1 MKKRKKGMLAAV
13 LAVSLLVQE
22 WGVTSYATKTDIDTA
37 KDQMSALEAEKKKV
51 EETLE
56 GLEEL
61 KSNAAAYV
69 AELDSNLA
77 SLTQELDSLSSQ
89 IAEKEEEIA
98 AAQEELEEAK
108 VVENSQY
115 ESMKLRIRYM
125 YERGET
131 SFLNMLMESR
141 NISDMLNRAEYISQ
155 ISSYDRQKLT
165 EYAEEKERIADQE
178 AKLEEERGEL
188 LSLQEATEAKQASVE
203 KLMEEK
209 TAELANYEGQIAS
222 AEGQLSDYEK
232 DIQAQEDKI
241 KAIEAEIRKKEEEA
255 KKQAEAAGQTYTPV
269 NLGNISF
276 IWPCPSSSRITS
288 QFGDRSAPTEG
299 ASTDHKGIDIGAST
313 GSDIV
318 AAASGTVIISTYSVS
333 AGNYIMIDHG
343 GGVFTVYMHCSQ
355 LLASVGDKVSQG
367 QVIAKVG
374 STGYSTGPHLHFGI
388 RSGGAY
394 VNPLKYVSP

>member
-1 MKKRKKGMLAAV
+1 M
-13 LAVSLLVQE
+13 
-22 WGVTSYATKTDIDTA
+22 
-37 KDQMSALEAEKKKV
+37 
-51 EETLE
+51 
-56 GLEEL
+56 
-61 KSNAAAYV
+61 
-69 AELDSNLA
+69 
-77 SLTQELDSLSSQ
+77 
-89 IAEKEEEIA
+89 
-98 AAQEELEEAK
+98 
-108 VVENSQY
+108 ENSQY

-178 AKLEEERGEL
+178 AKLEEERGQL

>member
-56 GLEEL
+56 GMEEL

>member
-165 EYAEEKERIADQE
+165 EYAEEKEKIADQE